1 MVVNIVIAAFML
13 ILIILIWM
21 LYRRVEKMDEDMGLL
36 FQDEFDK
43 VGGLGSCLKSVLKLT
58 GDQLEIMEKM
68 ATDIGVIQ
76 SQAENIHC
84 QGDNA
89 LENTK
94 KILDQMDDITSAAS
108 AQDLVTQGMNNLMN
122 FTGMVGGEK

>member
-21 LYRRVEKMDEDMGLL
+21 LYRRVEQMDEDMGLL

-58 GDQLEIMEKM
+58 GDQLEIMEKI

-84 QGDNA
+84 QGDNT